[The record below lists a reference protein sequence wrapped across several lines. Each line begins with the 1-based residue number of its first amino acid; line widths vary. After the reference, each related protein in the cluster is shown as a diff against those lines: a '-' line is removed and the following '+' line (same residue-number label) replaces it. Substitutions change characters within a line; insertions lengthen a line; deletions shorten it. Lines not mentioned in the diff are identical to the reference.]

1 MSHVHSSHPGRLP
14 ASWLPPLVILGAT
27 GFAFIFYVW
36 TAAPGITWA
45 HQGADS
51 GELLAAAMVNGVPHP
66 PGYPLY
72 TMLLQAWLALT
83 GALMPARD
91 LAWRGNLLSALTAAW
106 SVGVTASVAAWL
118 LREQRARWLWA
129 LLAALAWAFTPLLWD
144 QAVITEVYALHAL
157 AAALLGW
164 ALLVKGGARRWVIPV
179 TALGVAHHL
188 TFLLLLPAAAYY
200 LWSISDGSGW
210 SRLRSMVI
218 TLALGGIIGALFHMR
233 TPLVAGGGGTPPPI
247 NWGYPD
253 NLRGFWWLVSGSA
266 YRGYLFNLKPGDILA
281 SVGNWAYTL
290 THQYTWVGL
299 GISLIGLSYL
309 DAHRPRLRNFGLLWI
324 AFVSLYSV
332 SYSTRDNEIYL
343 LPVAWMMALWLGVG
357 AATSVEWVSG
367 RWPRSWL
374 EPALRG
380 VAVVGVIAL
389 LVLHFPEASLR
400 HDQEAEQFLAQV
412 IELVE
417 PNAIIVTNTDA
428 TTFAVWYGA
437 WGDGELLNAAPE
449 AIVLNYALYQ
459 FDWYRRLQADLHPDV
474 PGVDESVGAVVA
486 ANDGKRPV
494 YFTEEIPEFT
504 GRHAYPVGPLW
515 QYDYDQ

>member
-1 MSHVHSSHPGRLP
+1 MHLFRSDRQPV
-14 ASWLPPLVILGAT
+14 SWLAPLVILGAA
-27 GFAFIFYVW
+27 GFAFVLYGW

-45 HQGADS
+45 HQGADG

-72 TMLLQAWLALT
+72 TTLLQAWLALT

-91 LAWRGNLLSALTAAW
+91 LAWRGSLFSALAAAW
-106 SVGVTASVAAWL
+106 SVGVTVSVAAHL

-129 LLAALAWAFTPLLWD
+129 LLTALAWAFTPLFWD
-144 QAVITEVYALHAL
+144 QAVITEVYALHGL

-164 ALLVKGGARRWVIPV
+164 ALLVKRGARRWVIPV

-210 SRLRSMVI
+210 FRLRSMVI
-218 TLALGGIIGALFHMR
+218 TLALGGIIGALFHLR
-233 TPLVAGGGGTPPPI
+233 TPLVAGGGGTPPPV
-247 NWGYPD
+247 NWGYAD
-253 NLRGFWWLVSGSA
+253 NLNGFWWLVSGSA
-266 YRGYLFNLKPGDILA
+266 YRGYLFNLEPKDILGR
-281 SVGNWAYTL
+281 VGGWAYTL
-290 THQYTWVGL
+290 TRQYTWVGL
-299 GISLIGLSYL
+299 GLSLIGLSYL

-324 AFVSLYSV
+324 LPVSLYSV
-332 SYSTRDNEIYL
+332 SYYTRDSDIYL

-367 RWPRSWL
+367 RWSRSWL

-389 LVLHFPEASLR
+389 LVLHFPEASLH
-400 HDQEAEQFLAQV
+400 HDREAEQFLAQV
-412 IELVE
+412 IEIVE
-417 PNAIIVTNTDA
+417 PNAIIVTSTDA
-428 TTFAVWYGA
+428 TTFAIWYGA
-437 WGDGELLNAAPE
+437 WGGGELLDAAPD

-459 FDWYRRLQADLHPDV
+459 FDWYRRLQADLHPGI
-474 PGVDESVGAVVA
+474 PGIGESVSAVVA
-486 ANDGKRPV
+486 ANGGERPV
-494 YFTEEIPEFT
+494 YFTEVIPEFT
-504 GRHAYPVGPLW
+504 DQHASPVGPLW
-515 QYDYDQ
+515 RYDYDR